1 MSDKEDAKKWILRQA
16 EELLKLFEEDTGSP
30 ATSKEELAAWL
41 FSARG
46 EFAVEKKA
54 KLLQKRTVAKIE
66 EELTPRTA
74 VVPSAPILS
83 AITPLCR
90 Q

>member
-1 MSDKEDAKKWILRQA
+1 MSDKEDAEKWRVRQA

-30 ATSKEELAAWL
+30 ATSKEELSAWL

-54 KLLQKRTVAKIE
+54 KLLQKKDH
-66 EELTPRTA
+66 
-74 VVPSAPILS
+74 SKN
-83 AITPLCR
+83 
-90 Q
+90 

>member
-1 MSDKEDAKKWILRQA
+1 MSDKEDAEKWRVRQA

-54 KLLQKRTVAKIE
+54 KLLQKKDH
-66 EELTPRTA
+66 
-74 VVPSAPILS
+74 SKN
-83 AITPLCR
+83 
-90 Q
+90 